1 MRMDC
6 FIITNA
12 FLFDFLM
19 DMEDVVVLEMLEY
32 RKSKILMGSH
42 HSPPAFLSAFRSWEV
57 ISLYFDHIWRYL
69 KNKLNIYI
77 LI

>member
-19 DMEDVVVLEMLEY
+19 DVEDVVLDIIGGIEKDV
-32 RKSKILMGSH
+32 
-42 HSPPAFLSAFRSWEV
+42 
-57 ISLYFDHIWRYL
+57 
-69 KNKLNIYI
+69 
-77 LI
+77 

>member
-19 DMEDVVVLEMLEY
+19 DLEDVVLDIIGE
-32 RKSKILMGSH
+32 I
-42 HSPPAFLSAFRSWEV
+42 
-57 ISLYFDHIWRYL
+57 
-69 KNKLNIYI
+69 
-77 LI
+77 

>member
-19 DMEDVVVLEMLEY
+19 DVEDMVLDIIGGIE
-32 RKSKILMGSH
+32 KD
-42 HSPPAFLSAFRSWEV
+42 A
-57 ISLYFDHIWRYL
+57 
-69 KNKLNIYI
+69 
-77 LI
+77 